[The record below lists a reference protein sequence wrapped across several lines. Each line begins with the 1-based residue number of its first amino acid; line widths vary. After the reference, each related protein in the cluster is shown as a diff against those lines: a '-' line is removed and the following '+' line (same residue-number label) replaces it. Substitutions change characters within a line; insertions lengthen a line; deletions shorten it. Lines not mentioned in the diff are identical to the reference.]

1 MIQVYI
7 YIIIEAKS
15 VVKVSVVNSNQKCN
29 ANQSRVTQ
37 NKRRRQSKIQRQFTI
52 QSLSN
57 DQR

>member
-37 NKRRRQSKIQRQFTI
+37 NKRRRRQSKKTNYTWFVM
-52 QSLSN
+52 
-57 DQR
+57 

>member
-29 ANQSRVTQ
+29 ANQSRGNTKQ
-37 NKRRRQSKIQRQFTI
+37 TTTI
-52 QSLSN
+52 QKN
-57 DQR
+57 